1 LTGLA
6 IRVEGLG
13 KKYRLGHRTKSYG
26 TLRDTLAGLAA
37 APWRRLS
44 RMARHGP
51 SGDGEMGETIWALR
65 GVSGEIRRGEVVGI
79 IGRNGSGKS
88 TALKILSRITEPTE
102 GLAEIFGSVGSLL
115 EVGSGFHGE
124 LSGRENIFLNGAIL
138 GMKKAE
144 IQRKF
149 DEIVAFSGVEKF
161 IDTPVKH
168 YSSGMHVRLAFAV
181 AAHLEP
187 QILIVDEVLAVGD
200 LEFQRKCLG
209 KLESVSGSGRTIIF
223 VSHNTSAIK
232 RLCSRCIFLENG
244 RVLADGPTD
253 SVVESYVNK
262 YAQSARTDALLGIHA
277 DGDDRYVLH
286 LPDGKDRVSIF
297 CGEPLR
303 LEFLIEAPFPIPSSE
318 AGIGVKILSNTG
330 EPVVSMSSLV
340 QRIVTSGT
348 SRRWQVRCD
357 LGRLPINAGTY
368 LVDVHIGD
376 GRRSEKF
383 ANAIK
388 IHVLEHAVFGGG
400 ESLPSASHWGP
411 MYWAPQWEIRPADSL
426 TAAPEQTL
434 GVRS

>member
-1 LTGLA
+1 LTDLA
-6 IRVEGLG
+6 IRLEDLG
-13 KKYRLGHRTKSYG
+13 KKYRLGHREKSYR
-26 TLRDTLAGLAA
+26 TLRDALAGLAA

-44 RMARHGP
+44 RMARSEP
-51 SGDGEMGETIWALR
+51 SGDGERGETIWALR

-102 GLAEIFGSVGSLL
+102 GLAEIVGSVGSLL

-187 QILIVDEVLAVGD
+187 EILIVDEVLAVGD

-244 RVLADGPTD
+244 RVLADGPTN
-253 SVVESYVNK
+253 SVVELYVNK
-262 YAQSARTDALLGIHA
+262 YAQPARADASLGIHA
-277 DGDDRYVLH
+277 EEDDRFILH
-286 LPDGKDRVSIF
+286 LPDGRDRVSIF
-297 CGEPLR
+297 CGEPLSF
-303 LEFLIEAPFPIPSSE
+303 EFLIDVPLPIPSSE
-318 AGIGVKILSNTG
+318 AGIGVMILSNTG
-330 EPVVSMSSLV
+330 EPIVSMSSLV
-340 QRIVTSGT
+340 QRIATSGT

-368 LVDVHIGD
+368 FANVHIGN
-376 GRRSEKF
+376 GQRSEKF
-383 ANAIK
+383 VNAVK
-388 IHVLEHAVFGGG
+388 IEVLEHDVFGSGQ
-400 ESLPSASHWGP
+400 SLPSPSQWGP

-426 TAAPEQTL
+426 TEVGEQAL
-434 GVRS
+434 GGRP